1 MAHMQMDRPD
11 TPARRRV
18 IESPLPIRS
27 APLPPQHLTPFIGR
41 EVELAEIRRRLNSPA
56 CRLLTL
62 VGPGGIGKTR
72 LAFHVATQ
80 LRAGG
85 AQTAFVDLQ
94 PIRDDALLV
103 TAIADALGL
112 PRGGDDPRAQLLRG
126 LSPMSVLLVLDN
138 FEHLLGAAPLLGD
151 LLQAAPGVKI
161 LATSRVVLHAADEWL
176 YPVGGMRFPPA
187 MSAAPSL
194 SPTDD
199 GDAAEMY
206 DAVQL
211 FAACARRIQPG
222 FRPDQEQAA
231 IVHICRLV
239 EGMPLAIELAA
250 AWTKTTP
257 TRAIVEEIER
267 DLGFLVTSFRNIPQ
281 KHRSIQVVFQR
292 SWQLLS
298 ADEQQVFQRLSVFR
312 GGFDRAAAVHV
323 AGASLPALA
332 ALVDKSL
339 LRWRPNGRYEIHEL
353 LRQYAEEQLAQS
365 NAEMSQT
372 RDRHSAYF
380 ADFLGDQRYDL
391 TTQQRAALANTQ
403 SELDNI
409 RAAWQWAVAQSRLE
423 TIERAAMSFFA
434 FCQGQSRYLEGVDAL
449 NAAVRSLTHLP
460 PSPQR
465 DRTLAE
471 LLTGRGW
478 LELRLGRV
486 GEAEDALHQA
496 RGYYAAWRLA
506 PDPVMGSDPLA
517 ALPIVAVVRGD
528 YSAAAQQGETAWAAA
543 AGRNDPANL
552 ALAGYGLTSAAI
564 AQGDFA
570 SALRHAQETLAL
582 TKTVGNRWFMAYIYN
597 HLGEVTQLMG
607 DHAAAQEY
615 YQASYTIREEFDDP
629 EGMAVALIHLAELA
643 WMDGDDAQ
651 AVAQYQQSLTLY
663 QGLGDTG
670 GLVRALSGLGAVAH
684 RLGDDRAARQHL
696 QRALQ
701 YAVETNLAPLV
712 LGVLMRIAT
721 YLIETDAP
729 EWGYDILLF
738 VLAQPSSDETLRE
751 AARRQLASLHQAT
764 LPHAPLQLRRVPP
777 DASLD
782 ALVSAVVAELAIPRA
797 AEDDPTH
804 LVAAGGESEAAP
816 RLQLSEREIE
826 VLALVAEGYKNPEI
840 ADILFVTLSTVK
852 AHCNNIYRKLG
863 VANRVQAVAQARALG
878 LVQTMSE

>member
-1 MAHMQMDRPD
+1 MAQIEMDRSD
-11 TPARRRV
+11 TPALRRV
-18 IESPLPIRS
+18 VESPLPIRS

-72 LAFHVATQ
+72 LALHVASQ
-80 LRAGG
+80 LRAAG
-85 AQTAFVDLQ
+85 AQAAFVDLQ
-94 PIRDDALLV
+94 PIRDDSLLV

-126 LSPMSVLLVLDN
+126 LSPMTVLLVLDN

-176 YPVGGMRFPPA
+176 YPLGGMRYPPNTP
-187 MSAAPSL
+187 AAPSL
-194 SPTDD
+194 LPTND
-199 GDAAEMY
+199 GDAAEVY

-211 FAACARRIQPG
+211 FTACARRIQPG
-222 FRPDQEQAA
+222 FRPEQEQAN
-231 IVHICRLV
+231 IIDICRLV

-257 TRAIVEEIER
+257 TYAIVEEIER
-267 DLGFLVTSFRNIPQ
+267 NLGFLVTSFRNIPQ

-298 ADEQQVFQRLSVFR
+298 AEEQQVFQRLSIFR

-365 NAEMSQT
+365 AAELSQT
-372 RDRHSAYF
+372 RERHSVYF
-380 ADFLGDQRYDL
+380 ANFLGDQRYDL
-391 TTQQRAALANTQ
+391 TTQQRTALAKTQ
-403 SELDNI
+403 SEIDNI
-409 RAAWQWAVAQSRLE
+409 RAAWQWAVAQGRLE

-449 NAAVRSLTHLP
+449 NAAVRSLGRLP

-486 GEAEDALHQA
+486 GEAEDALHRA
-496 RGYYAAWRLA
+496 RDYYAAWGLA
-506 PDPVMGSDPLA
+506 PDPIMGSDPLA

-528 YSAAAQQGETAWAAA
+528 YSAAAQQGEAAWAAA
-543 AGRNDPANL
+543 ASRNDAANL

-564 AQGDFA
+564 AQGDHA
-570 SALRHAQETLAL
+570 GALRHAQETLAL
-582 TKTVGNRWFMAYIYN
+582 TKTVGNRWFMAYVYN
-597 HLGEVTQLMG
+597 HLGEVTQLIG

-643 WMDGDDAQ
+643 RMDGDDAQ
-651 AVAQYQQSLTLY
+651 AAAQYQQSLTLY
-663 QGLGDTG
+663 QGLGDAG

-684 RLGDDRAARQHL
+684 RLGDDRAARRSL
-696 QRALQ
+696 QSALQ
-701 YAVETNLAPLV
+701 HAVETRLTPLV
-712 LGVLMRIAT
+712 LTVLMRIGA
-721 YLIETDAP
+721 YFVDSGAL
-729 EWGYDILLF
+729 EWGRDVLTF
-738 VLAQPSSDETLRE
+738 VMAQPSSDETLRGKVRRE
-751 AARRQLASLHQAT
+751 LAA
-764 LPHAPLQLRRVPP
+764 LPPSSPGHAPGPAAIDTLT
-777 DASLD
+777 LD
-782 ALVSAVVAELAIPRA
+782 ALVSAVVAELAIPRT
-797 AEDDPTH
+797 AEDDPMP
-804 LVAAGGESEAAP
+804 AEAAP
-816 RLQLSEREIE
+816 RPQLSERELE

-840 ADILFVTLSTVK
+840 ADMLFVTLSTVK
-852 AHCNNIYRKLG
+852 AHCNNIYSKLG
-863 VANRVQAVAQARALG
+863 VANRVQAVAQARVLG
-878 LVQTMSE
+878 LVQTISE